1 MREVLLTRKEA
12 GEALKISPK
21 TIDRLIKDGRIK
33 SFKLGRKVR
42 IYSETLTEDNINA
55 IKPNFTNQK
64 TK

>member
-1 MREVLLTRKEA
+1 MREVLTRKEA

>member
-1 MREVLLTRKEA
+1 MKTVLLTRKEA

-55 IKPNFTNQK
+55 IKPNFLN
-64 TK
+64 